1 MSAHAASRRQPV
13 PVRRPALAP
22 EPVPAPAPGPPAV
35 AGRRR
40 AKAAGALVAAL
51 LSAALAWTVLSSLG
65 GAASPRTASERT
77 VTLGPASV
85 SVPAGWEGERRAD
98 VRLPELGAAAEVL
111 APAPGLSAH
120 AVVVLSSEG
129 PPAPLRVLLGDL
141 GRGRSETLA
150 GLPATRY
157 APRPVGGGRVADV
170 TVAETT
176 SGTLTVACIA
186 REDSWTG
193 AAGCA
198 DAIAAGRGLRAA
210 P

>member
-13 PVRRPALAP
+13 PVR
-22 EPVPAPAPGPPAV
+22 EPVPVRGPGPDPVLAPPAV

-40 AKAAGALVAAL
+40 PLAAAL
-51 LSAALAWTVLSSLG
+51 TWMGLTALFGSAHEQ
-65 GAASPRTASERT
+65 AASGRVVA
-77 VTLGPASV
+77 VGPAAV
-85 SVPAGWEGERRAD
+85 SVPAAWGRERPAD
-98 VRLPELGAAAEVL
+98 ARLPGLSSPAEVL

-120 AVVVLSSEG
+120 AVIVLSPDG
-129 PPAPLRVLLGDL
+129 PPASLRELLGDL
-141 GRGRSETLA
+141 GRGRPETLA

-157 APRPVGGGRVADV
+157 APRPVTGGRVADL
-170 TVAETT
+170 TIAETA
-176 SGTLTVACIA
+176 SGRLAVACIA

-198 DAIAAGRGLRAA
+198 DAIATGPGLRAA